1 MFTVEIAGRRWRVG
15 AQGHDISIPLAFDA
29 AQPSFFGAPPA
40 AADVVTAGSFVG
52 DVRRGGSCNCS
63 SHTLTPHCNG
73 THTECIGHVTAE
85 RLSVQIDRATAEGSN
100 MSIVDLT
107 KLVRLRD
114 CETKASAD
122 KATKLRLTNQARYTP
137 QAAATAAKREGQ
149 ASKPWQIAS

>member
-1 MFTVEIAGRRWRVG
+1 MARKSAASLSVIAGSLNTR
-15 AQGHDISIPLAFDA
+15 P
-29 AQPSFFGAPPA
+29 GAPSDLTPFQQEVWDRTVA
-40 AADVVTAGSFVG
+40 HEAADVFKTAALQQLLR
-52 DVRRGGSCNCS
+52 DYCR
-63 SHTLTPHCNG
+63 
-73 THTECIGHVTAE
+73 HVETAE

-100 MSIVDLT
+100 MSIDDLT

-149 ASKPWQIAS
+149 AAKPWQV